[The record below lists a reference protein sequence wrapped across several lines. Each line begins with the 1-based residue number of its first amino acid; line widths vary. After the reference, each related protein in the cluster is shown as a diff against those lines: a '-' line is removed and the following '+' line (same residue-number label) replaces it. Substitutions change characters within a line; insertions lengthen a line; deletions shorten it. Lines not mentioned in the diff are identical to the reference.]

1 MIGEFED
8 TTLVGNEQIE
18 EAIHRFYQEQTPER
32 FMDVCLTIRKRI
44 AENGHLLFPVDMG
57 EDEDGNPIFT
67 FKTLEV
73 DGVSVMVA
81 FTSLAEKQKGPP
93 AGGLSNFIDSVLEP
107 LMQIDEIGGLLL
119 NPWGESLCLGKEDI
133 AVILNP
139 GVERFL

>member
-8 TTLVGNEQIE
+8 TSLVGNEQIE
-18 EAIHRFYQEQTPER
+18 EAIHRFYKEQTPER
-32 FMDVCLTIRKRI
+32 FMDVCLTLRKRI
-44 AENGHLLFPVDMG
+44 TKDGHLLFPVDMG
-57 EDEDGNPIFT
+57 EDEDGNQVFT

-73 DGVSVMVA
+73 DEVPVMVA

-93 AGGLSNFIDSVLEP
+93 AGGLSNSIDSVLEP
-107 LMQIDEIGGLLL
+107 LMQMDEIGGLLL

>member
-8 TTLVGNEQIE
+8 TSLVGNEQIE
-18 EAIHRFYQEQTPER
+18 EAIHRFYKEQTPER
-32 FMDVCLTIRKRI
+32 FMDVCLTLRKRI
-44 AENGHLLFPVDMG
+44 TKDWHLLFPVDMG
-57 EDEDGNPIFT
+57 EDEDGNQVFT

-73 DGVSVMVA
+73 DEVPVMVA

-93 AGGLSNFIDSVLEP
+93 AGGLSNSIDSVLEP
-107 LMQIDEIGGLLL
+107 LMQMDEIGGLLL